1 MHYHYYITLHD
12 LKETPDTGSRLQCA
26 SRPRVCAQVI
36 PLQVEPAAYERVP
49 TPPPPHNSQ
58 GELDGVDTAH
68 LQLLRARRLCR
79 LCHMLMVLAPPTP
92 PRRSVLCL
100 VRLDILGRLCTEGMR
115 GSRSV
120 RQGGGEELWSDIR
133 DILPYTPEYILADR
147 PAQKKKCEE
156 TSARPKR
163 LMGGVCWEGLEGCAS
178 HLEDVCANL
187 GCIVELPVAL
197 DDGRR
202 SDCCLDPRARRC
214 TQLGQGLPGA

>member
-1 MHYHYYITLHD
+1 MCL
-12 LKETPDTGSRLQCA
+12 PA
-26 SRPRVCAQVI
+26 PRVCSSHPSTGRTRSLRTCAH
-36 PLQVEPAAYERVP
+36 A
-49 TPPPPHNSQ
+49 PPPPHNSQ

-147 PAQKKKCEE
+147 PAQKKKVRGDICPPE
-156 TSARPKR
+156 TFD
-163 LMGGVCWEGLEGCAS
+163 GGRVLGRIGRVCVS
-178 HLEDVCANL
+178 SRRRVCQPWL
-187 GCIVELPVAL
+187 H
-197 DDGRR
+197 R
-202 SDCCLDPRARRC
+202 
-214 TQLGQGLPGA
+214 

>member
-1 MHYHYYITLHD
+1 MIYVIYYHI
-12 LKETPDTGSRLQCA
+12 
-26 SRPRVCAQVI
+26 
-36 PLQVEPAAYERVP
+36 
-49 TPPPPHNSQ
+49 
-58 GELDGVDTAH
+58 
-68 LQLLRARRLCR
+68 LRSIYSLIAR
-79 LCHMLMVLAPPTP
+79 HK
-92 PRRSVLCL
+92 
-100 VRLDILGRLCTEGMR
+100 
-115 GSRSV
+115 
-120 RQGGGEELWSDIR
+120 
-133 DILPYTPEYILADR
+133 
-147 PAQKKKCEE
+147 KKKCEE